1 MNVRVGK
8 TMGKHRCHLKET
20 IKEAAPES
28 EKKSNVLKCYL
39 IKITCGSE
47 SVFMGNSILLS
58 VNDRSTRKLISYLKK
73 YLKTNFS
80 LNETKWL
87 K

>member
-1 MNVRVGK
+1 MGK

-20 IKEAAPES
+20 TKEAVTKS
-28 EKKSNVLKCYL
+28 EKKSNLFKCYL

-58 VNDRSTRKLISYLKK
+58 MTDLCTRKLITYLKK
-73 YLKTNFS
+73 IPENKF
-80 LNETKWL
+80 
-87 K
+87 

>member
-1 MNVRVGK
+1 MHVRMGK

-28 EKKSNVLKCYL
+28 EKNQIYKCYL

-58 VNDRSTRKLISYLKK
+58 VNDLSTRKLISYLKK